1 MLNNTK
7 FAREAER
14 ERGGGLFSRRGAGV
28 AKRGNTWDIYGSAM
42 WVNFG
47 LDADTSGKEEGRLAQ
62 KKLAKGKE

>member
-1 MLNNTK
+1 MNC
-7 FAREAER
+7 FPAAER
-14 ERGGGLFSRRGAGV
+14 ELQ
-28 AKRGNTWDIYGSAM
+28 KRGNTWDLYGSGM